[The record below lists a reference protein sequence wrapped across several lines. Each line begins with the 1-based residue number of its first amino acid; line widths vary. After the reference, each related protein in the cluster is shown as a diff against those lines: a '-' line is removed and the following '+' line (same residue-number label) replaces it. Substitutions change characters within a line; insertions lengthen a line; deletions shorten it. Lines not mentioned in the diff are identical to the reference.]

1 MRKAR
6 VLFVDDEKRVLNSMR
21 GLFRRDFELFLT
33 TEGQDAIDITQ
44 QNEIDVIVADQRM
57 PGMNGVQVLEQV
69 KQKSPGTIRILL
81 TGYADLDAI
90 EGSINVGEVFR
101 FLSKPCPPKLL
112 RETLRLAIDAAQAT
126 AAAAQAPARVTP
138 TAAPPQPAP
147 SRPASPPQASPPQ
160 AGPLDAANDATQP
173 TVASRPAPQAV
184 SSSAPPP
191 VERRQSNPPD
201 IFTEPPAPQPAS
213 AEYDEEYDSTADTQQ
228 NLALPESALTT
239 IPTGIEDTQR
249 NPVLTHPA
257 SAPPQPTEIVMSGE
271 TSTEIHRLDPGSGV
285 YSKAPEIGVAVFT
298 TNAAFA
304 EETLRAISPGRNT
317 FLATTLVKVVEVLDT
332 HHTGVLITDFTSDV
346 ALLQSMTGT
355 LKQHLPELVT
365 IVISESRDTSDM
377 INLINYGQIFRYVA
391 KPVDAERLREH
402 VAAAVVKH
410 VQFLEHPELVQ
421 RHQVIDFPKG
431 PRSASPT
438 INQFVGKIMGLKGR
452 WSDGSGNSH

>member
-257 SAPPQPTEIVMSGE
+257 SAPR
-271 TSTEIHRLDPGSGV
+271 STDSIL
-285 YSKAPEIGVAVFT
+285 A
-298 TNAAFA
+298 AAFI
-304 EETLRAISPGRNT
+304 R
-317 FLATTLVKVVEVLDT
+317 
-332 HHTGVLITDFTSDV
+332 
-346 ALLQSMTGT
+346 
-355 LKQHLPELVT
+355 
-365 IVISESRDTSDM
+365 
-377 INLINYGQIFRYVA
+377 
-391 KPVDAERLREH
+391 KP
-402 VAAAVVKH
+402 
-410 VQFLEHPELVQ
+410 
-421 RHQVIDFPKG
+421 
-431 PRSASPT
+431 PRSASPCSRPMPRLPRKRCERSRRGA
-438 INQFVGKIMGLKGR
+438 IPSSPPR
-452 WSDGSGNSH
+452 S